1 MDNDD
6 TFSKK
11 LQEAK
16 GNLSQS
22 AKESSEW
29 FKKELTEAEKQRK
42 SDPNRIFTKA
52 ATVPQIGQMYLYVYD
67 PKYKDVLPFY
77 DAHPLVFPIEFSKEG
92 FLGINLHYLPPVAR
106 ARLMD
111 SLKSIA
117 NNNKYNQSTKL
128 NISYE
133 VLRSY
138 ATRFKGFE
146 SCIKRYL
153 FAHVR
158 TAFHMV
164 SADQWD
170 KAVMLPLQSWKV
182 NSNKK
187 YAGSPPY

>member
-1 MDNDD
+1 MNEPNN
-6 TFSKK
+6 FYKK
-11 LQEAK
+11 LQDSKINLAK
-16 GNLSQS
+16 S
-22 AKESSEW
+22 AKESADW
-29 FKKELTEAEKQRK
+29 FKNELNEAEKQRR

-52 ATVPQIGQMYLYVYD
+52 ANVPQIGQMYLYVYD
-67 PKYKDVLPFY
+67 PKHKDTLPFY
-77 DAHPLVFPIEFSKEG
+77 DAHPLVFPIEFSTEG

-117 NNNKYNQSTKL
+117 NNNKYNNSTKL
-128 NISYE
+128 NVSYE
-133 VLRSY
+133 VLKAYS
-138 ATRFKGFE
+138 TRFKGFE
-146 SCIKRYL
+146 NCIKKYL

-182 NSNKK
+182 NTNKK